1 VIKQRQEAIKLEW
14 RYSLV
19 KIDED
24 VHGEPMCLLLELCA
38 FDENSEVGFFREAQ
52 ITSIYE
58 LEKAFFNVTVEGV
71 NNSFFAD
78 GEFHRDEM
86 GVLRWEAL

>member
-1 VIKQRQEAIKLEW
+1 MEW

-24 VHGEPMCLLLELCA
+24 SNGEPMCLLLELCE
-38 FDENSEVGFFREAQ
+38 FEFEHGVGFFREVQ

-58 LEKAFFNVTVEGV
+58 LQKAFFDATVEGV
-71 NNSFFAD
+71 NNSYFD
-78 GEFHRDEM
+78 GGEFFRDKL
-86 GVLRWEAL
+86 GILRWEAF